1 MPERGK
7 KINVSEILKFVEKHV
22 SSFTAWDII
31 LFFFHN
37 QTAIE
42 SASSLANRLGRTDKD
57 VKACLRNLVE
67 SALLT
72 ANDGGTYQ
80 YSPTEDLAARVKD
93 FDEALSDSKLRLTIL
108 SQVLNNRKP
117 RS

>member
-1 MPERGK
+1 MPEGGK

-57 VKACLRNLVE
+57 VKACLGNLVDDD
-67 SALLT
+67 LLT

-80 YSPTEDLAARVKD
+80 YGPTEDLSECVKD
-93 FDEALSDSKLRLTIL
+93 FDEALSDSKLRLTVL
-108 SQVLNNRKP
+108 SQVLSNRKSRP
-117 RS
+117 